1 MKVSVIIPT
10 FNRKHTLKRAIDS
23 VLKQTYNIFEL
34 IIVDDGSNDGT
45 GEWISKK
52 YPKIQYIYQ
61 SNSGV
66 GSARNRGIHSS
77 KGSWIAFLDS
87 DDQWLPK
94 KLEYQIN
101 EIQSNR
107 DYYFC
112 HTNEIWIR
120 NGVHVN
126 QKKKHKKYGGN
137 IFEKCLDMC
146 RISPSSTF
154 IHKSV
159 FNNIGFF
166 DESLRVCEDYDLWL
180 RITSKYKILYLD
192 QLLIMKYGGHADQLS
207 KVDDGIEKYRI
218 ESLKKI
224 LTSTSL
230 NKTQYNHARIAL
242 IKKLNIYANGL
253 QKRKKLDELTRV
265 NNLIQDWINTSKF
278 R

>member
-94 KLEYQIN
+94 KLEEQLFRFQIN
-101 EIQSNR
+101 QI
-107 DYYFC
+107 
-112 HTNEIWIR
+112 
-120 NGVHVN
+120 
-126 QKKKHKKYGGN
+126 
-137 IFEKCLDMC
+137 
-146 RISPSSTF
+146 
-154 IHKSV
+154 
-159 FNNIGFF
+159 
-166 DESLRVCEDYDLWL
+166 
-180 RITSKYKILYLD
+180 
-192 QLLIMKYGGHADQLS
+192 
-207 KVDDGIEKYRI
+207 
-218 ESLKKI
+218 
-224 LTSTSL
+224 
-230 NKTQYNHARIAL
+230 
-242 IKKLNIYANGL
+242 
-253 QKRKKLDELTRV
+253 
-265 NNLIQDWINTSKF
+265 
-278 R
+278 